1 MHCDIQVLRHPQQ
14 GTRGRAATGLAAC
27 TTDFVAFLD
36 SDVVPRRGLVGSAA
50 RPLLRSRCRLVA
62 PRIVGL
68 RQPDNLVARYEAVRS
83 SLDLGLREAPVVPYG
98 TVSYVPS
105 AAIICRRTVLNEV
118 GGFDET
124 LKSGEDVDLCWRFI
138 EAGARL
144 RYEPI
149 ALVAHDHRTQFEI
162 GSPRSFL
169 RRVRGAVV
177 GPSSARPH
185 RW

>member
-1 MHCDIQVLRHPQQ
+1 
-14 GTRGRAATGLAAC
+14 
-27 TTDFVAFLD
+27 
-36 SDVVPRRGLVGSAA
+36 
-50 RPLLRSRCRLVA
+50 LVA

-68 RQPDNLVARYEAVRS
+68 RQADNLVARYEAVRS

-105 AAIICRRTVLNEV
+105 AAIICRRSVIKEL

-138 EAGARL
+138 EAGARV

-149 ALVAHDHRTQFEI
+149 ALVAHDHRPQKREWVVRKSFFAVSA
-162 GSPRSFL
+162 GPPSPLPPRQAAPPRL
-169 RRVRGAVV
+169 PA
-177 GPSSARPH
+177 
-185 RW
+185 